1 MISLYWNFR
10 VLLAWGLALVAFLA
24 FGIANPDFLSTAN
37 LYALVQ
43 SFAVLGLLAAGLS
56 LTMIAGEFDLSIAG
70 VVPLAALITV
80 SVGEASSLTL
90 GIIVALVVAGVV
102 GVLNGWLTARFAI
115 PSLAVTV
122 GTMVLTTGLGYAVA
136 GGSVVTLTD
145 FGIGLRLDASFAGV
159 LSLHSVVEIV
169 IIVGAVAAMA
179 KTWTGLT
186 IYSVGSDSARSAA
199 SGLSITRTLITVFVA
214 SAFFAG
220 VAGAL
225 QGISL
230 AAATPGADLTTLLQ
244 AATAVIVGGVALT
257 GGKGKILG
265 VVAGALLLTV
275 VGNGLSLA
283 GTPTAVVQLVNA
295 GILLVV
301 VLADGPLTRMVR
313 RGAENTAL
321 ATAPSPAS
329 AATNAGAHS

>member
-1 MISLYWNFR
+1 MISMYWNFR
-10 VLLAWGLALVAFLA
+10 VLLAWGLALVAFLG
-24 FGIANPDFLSTAN
+24 FGIASPDFFSVAN

-43 SFAVLGLLAAGLS
+43 SFAVLGVLAAGLS

-80 SVGEASSLTL
+80 SVGQASSLFV
-90 GIIVALVVAGVV
+90 GIIVALVVAGAV
-102 GVLNGWLTARFAI
+102 GVLNGWLTARFSI

-122 GTMVLTTGLGYAVA
+122 GSMVLTTGLGYAVA
-136 GGSVVTLTD
+136 GGSVVTLRD
-145 FGIGLRLDASFAGV
+145 FGIGLSLDAPVAGI
-159 LSLHSVVEIV
+159 LSVHSVIEIV
-169 IIVGAVAAMA
+169 LIAAAVLVMA

-186 IYSVGSDSARSAA
+186 IYSVGSDSSRSAA
-199 SGLSITRTLITVFVA
+199 SGLSVMRTLITVFVA
-214 SAFFAG
+214 SAVFAG

-230 AAATPGADLTTLLQ
+230 AAATPGSDLNTLLQ

-257 GGKGKILG
+257 GGKGKVLG
-265 VVAGALLLTV
+265 VVAGAVLLSV

-313 RGAENTAL
+313 RGAENAALSTLPTA
-321 ATAPSPAS
+321 AS
-329 AATNAGAHS
+329 ADATSAGTR